1 MLLIIT
7 DHDNSYFAI
16 VGPVESSDEIAAQ
29 VADAQANERD
39 ITWEVA
45 QADAAWE
52 AADQFLAVRSDYRR
66 VLPELILAAERPPH
80 Y

>member
-7 DHDNSYFAI
+7 DHDRDYFAI
-16 VGPVESSDEIAAQ
+16 VGPVEESAEIAAQ
-29 VADAQANERD
+29 VEEAQADGRD

-45 QADAAWE
+45 AATAAWE
-52 AADQFLAVRSDYRR
+52 AADQFLAVRSDFRR
-66 VLPELILAAERPPH
+66 VLPELILSTERPPH